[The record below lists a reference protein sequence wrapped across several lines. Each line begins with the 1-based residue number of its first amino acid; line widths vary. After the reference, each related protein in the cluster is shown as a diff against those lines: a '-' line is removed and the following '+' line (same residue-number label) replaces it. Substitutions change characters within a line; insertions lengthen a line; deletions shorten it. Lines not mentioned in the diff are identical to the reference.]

1 MNGFWKT
8 WLNIWCLGVG
18 LFGLVLAGGAFAAT
32 SGPVER
38 LFDILGGGPPEITP
52 ALRFSLAVMGAVT
65 LGWALTFY
73 AAFSAAAALGPQG
86 RSAWRVVTVA
96 VAGWYVIDCWLSIA
110 TGFALN
116 AVPNTLLLA
125 GYPAPVWR
133 SGVLGARSL
142 SPS

>member
-1 MNGFWKT
+1 MSGFWKT
-8 WLNIWCLGVG
+8 WLNVWCLGVG

-38 LFDILGGGPPEITP
+38 LLDILGGRPPEVTP
-52 ALRFSLAVMGAVT
+52 TLRFALAVMGAVSM
-65 LGWALTFY
+65 GWALTFY

-86 RSAWRVVTVA
+86 RPAWRAVTVA
-96 VAGWYVIDCWLSIA
+96 VVGWYVIDSALSFA

-116 AVPNTLLLA
+116 AAPNTLLLA
-125 GYPAPVWR
+125 GFLLPVWR
-133 SGVLGARSL
+133 SGVLARGAF